1 MSQSPSSKEMHSKE
15 MHSEEMRSEELRL
28 LAEIAFTGV
37 FYGLT
42 VHAHDIFDY
51 IEQHAEHR
59 EVGVLGKGLALIS
72 DGKFADASQMIEKD
86 VLEKNPDSLEG
97 QLFAALALKLEGK
110 SSHAERLSERA
121 VKNGSEMAK
130 QFAENL
136 RSVGYAQN
144 RPNY

>member
-1 MSQSPSSKEMHSKE
+1 MSKSFLQTPSG
-15 MHSEEMRSEELRL
+15 SEELRL
-28 LAEIAFTGV
+28 LAEIAFTGI

-72 DGKFADASQMIEKD
+72 EGKFADAAQTIEKG
-86 VLEKNPDSLEG
+86 VLEKNPDSQEG
-97 QLFAALALKLEGK
+97 QLFAALALKLAGRA
-110 SSHAERLSERA
+110 SLAERLSERA
-121 VKNGSEMAK
+121 AQNGSETAK
-130 QFAENL
+130 QFAKNL
-136 RSVGYAQN
+136 RSINHAQN

>member
-1 MSQSPSSKEMHSKE
+1 MSQSHSG
-15 MHSEEMRSEELRL
+15 SEELRL

-59 EVGVLGKGLALIS
+59 EVGVLGRGLALIS
-72 DGKFADASQMIEKD
+72 DGKFADATQVIEKG
-86 VLEKNPDSLEG
+86 VLEKNPSSQEG
-97 QLFAALALKLEGK
+97 QLFAALALKLAGHT
-110 SSHAERLSERA
+110 SHAERLSERVA
-121 VKNGSEMAK
+121 KNGSLSAK

-136 RSVGYAQN
+136 RSVNYAQN